1 MLIKSLIGLEL
12 GSDGISL
19 SELVRDQKV
28 ILRKP
33 MFCSPNTSII
43 EMLGKFKEGR
53 SHLAMITEDPVKREK
68 FIEAEENQD
77 ESLFQEEN
85 YTEKLL
91 EKPPQV
97 LGLVTI
103 EDVIEMLIN
112 SKISDEHDYD
122 KQFA

>member
-53 SHLAMITEDPVKREK
+53 SHLAMITEDPVKMEK